1 MGTLRGLLLT
11 AGSCFRLC
19 ERDVSSSLRLTRSSD
34 LKIINGFCIKPQE
47 SPRAPSRTYSHRV
60 PLHKPTDWQKKMLI
74 WSGRFK
80 KEDEIPE
87 TVSLEMLD
95 AAKNKMR
102 VKICYL
108 MMALTVIG
116 CIAMIIDGK
125 KAAQR
130 NETLT
135 HLNLERKA
143 RLREEAARTV
153 TDRLVVVDHYADSH
167 SLPISF
173 RFPRGKILHQEE
185 SSALA
190 KFPLSSML
198 LLPQLVETVKG
209 LD

>member
-1 MGTLRGLLLT
+1 MHIFWTKDARTYLGTCCKYKMRKLKGQEGNRLAKDHT
-11 AGSCFRLC
+11 GSCFRLC

-108 MMALTVIG
+108 MIALTVIG

-135 HLNLERKA
+135 RLNLEKKA
-143 RLREEAARTV
+143 RLREEAAM
-153 TDRLVVVDHYADSH
+153 
-167 SLPISF
+167 
-173 RFPRGKILHQEE
+173 K
-185 SSALA
+185 A
-190 KFPLSSML
+190 KT
-198 LLPQLVETVKG
+198 E
-209 LD
+209 

>member
-1 MGTLRGLLLT
+1 RRCPRRSSALVGGVVGGHGDPPRSAPGSGKLKGQEGNRLAKDHT
-11 AGSCFRLC
+11 GSCFRLC

-108 MMALTVIG
+108 MIVLTVIG

-130 NETLT
+130 NQTLT
-135 HLNLERKA
+135 RLNLEKKA
-143 RLREEAARTV
+143 RLREEAAMN
-153 TDRLVVVDHYADSH
+153 
-167 SLPISF
+167 
-173 RFPRGKILHQEE
+173 
-185 SSALA
+185 A
-190 KFPLSSML
+190 KT
-198 LLPQLVETVKG
+198 E
-209 LD
+209 